1 MPRRVRVLMQYS
13 PLQSGCRG
21 GYILLLYKRAFWFDI
36 NEELLKR
43 IFLLSI
49 FGAFEALFG

>member
-21 GYILLLYKRAFWFDI
+21 GYILLYKRAFWFDI